1 MTICTK
7 YLVKES
13 SSSRLFVSELLNL
26 IYKWLPCLHPQLQKL
41 RKDLQRQSTSLCAC
55 TGADHCT
62 AGDGI
67 LTKSPHLW
75 RTKGRE
81 TDRRSQN
88 IPSILWRKCKK
99 CVQIHVKKYKADMD
113 HGMCHSFSAL
123 KFNSLDFFAATTG
136 TCIIASNCMA
146 PSQWQDFSQD
156 VMAALYTTT
165 LPSSFFLSENFNE
178 IWRVC
183 LGGYV

>member
-88 IPSILWRKCKK
+88 IPSILLRKCKK
-99 CVQIHVKKYKADMD
+99 CVQIHVKKYKPDMD
-113 HGMCHSFSAL
+113 HGMCHSFTHWRHDL
-123 KFNSLDFFAATTG
+123 FAATWG
-136 TCIIASNCMA
+136 TCIIASNCKA
-146 PSQWQDFSQD
+146 PSQWLDFSQD

-165 LPSSFFLSENFNE
+165 LPSTFFLENQCNNE
-178 IWRVC
+178 FV
-183 LGGYV
+183 GGYV